1 MLNRLSGRASLAAA
15 ALAAALALMAAP
27 GSAQVGTGTAGI
39 APPAP
44 AVPSDRNDRLL
55 EAVNLAVVMP
65 PEIGSHP
72 ANKEC
77 GVTDQLITNAVIGP
91 VVGSGL
97 RTERQAVAPPF
108 TVNTPGVFL
117 IPTVATLR
125 EGRYMCIS
133 WVALRAQSAQPV
145 TMPSTGLFR
154 NAQVLHWDR
163 GILISSSTE
172 RHAEAVSSALQQL
185 ASAFGQQWRAEQR

>member
-1 MLNRLSGRASLAAA
+1 
-15 ALAAALALMAAP
+15 
-27 GSAQVGTGTAGI
+27 V
-39 APPAP
+39 PA
-44 AVPSDRNDRLL
+44 DRNDRLL
-55 EAVNLAVVMP
+55 EGVNLAVVMP

-72 ANKEC
+72 ANREC
-77 GVTDQLITNAVIGP
+77 GISEGLITNAVIGP

-97 RTERQAVAPPF
+97 RTERQAMAPPF

-172 RHAEAVSSALQQL
+172 RHADAVSTALQQL
-185 ASAFGQQWRAEQR
+185 ANAFGQQWREEQR